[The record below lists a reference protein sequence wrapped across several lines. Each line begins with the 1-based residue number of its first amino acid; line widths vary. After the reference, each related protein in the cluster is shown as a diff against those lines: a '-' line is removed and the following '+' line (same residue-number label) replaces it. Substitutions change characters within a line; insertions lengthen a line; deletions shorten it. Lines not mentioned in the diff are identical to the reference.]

1 VAGMMMGLVVVVR
14 EEGMVTV
21 CKACLGGKLDQ

>member
-1 VAGMMMGLVVVVR
+1 VAGMVMGVVLER
-14 EEGMVTV
+14 EDGMVTI